1 MNVFAYLLGAPLKR
15 GSSSGEE
22 TLPRFFSRLSKC
34 PFQGSVERALWAGFH
49 ADRLGFAFA
58 GGYSAAL
65 RRLFE
70 HAQVP
75 LPAGIVCLAASE
87 SGGAHPRAI
96 ATRLDKEGGALLLRG
111 EKTFATL
118 ASASDELLVVASRGQ
133 TPDGKNRLRVVRVPR
148 TARGVVI
155 EDRAPT
161 PFAPEIPHAMVR
173 LVDVVV
179 EDPAVLPGDGYD
191 VWLKPFR
198 TIEDTHVVASTVGY
212 LAGAARAYDWDR
224 GVLAELVSA
233 GLLLVDIC
241 ARDPSAPLTHVALAG
256 ALSSTRR
263 LVASLES
270 EWAKASEEERTRWH
284 RDLPL
289 MLVAENARA
298 KRLEKALAIL
308 GSGVSDRR

>member
-15 GSSSGEE
+15 GSSTGEE
-22 TLPRFFSRLSKC
+22 TLAKFFSRLAQC
-34 PFQGSVERALWAGFH
+34 PWTGSVERALWAGFH

-58 GGYSAAL
+58 GGYGAAL

-75 LPAGIVCLAASE
+75 LPGGVVCLAASE
-87 SGGAHPRAI
+87 TGGAHPRAI
-96 ATRLDKEGGALLLRG
+96 ATRLDKEGGALVLRG

-118 ASASDELLVVASRGQ
+118 ASAADELLVVASRGQ

-148 TARGVVI
+148 GARGVTV
-155 EDRAPT
+155 EDRPPM
-161 PFAPEIPHAMVR
+161 PFAPEIPHAIVR
-173 LVDVVV
+173 FADVIV
-179 EDPAVLPGDGYD
+179 EDSSVLPGDGYD

-198 TIEDTHVVASTVGY
+198 TIEDTHVLASTIGY
-212 LAGAARAYDWDR
+212 LAGAARAHGWDR
-224 GVLAELVSA
+224 AVLAELVST
-233 GLLLVDIC
+233 GLSLVDIG

-256 ALSSTRR
+256 LFSGARR
-263 LVASLES
+263 LVASLDA
-270 EWAKASEEERTRWH
+270 EWAKAGAEERERWQ

-298 KRLEKALAIL
+298 KRLEKAFAAF
-308 GSGVSDRR
+308 RTW

>member
-22 TLPRFFSRLSKC
+22 TLSKLFARIVQC
-34 PFQGSVERALWAGFH
+34 PFKGSVERALWAGFH
-49 ADRLGFAFA
+49 TDRLGFAFA
-58 GGYSAAL
+58 GGYGAAL

-75 LPAGIVCLAASE
+75 LPNGVVCLAASE

-118 ASASDELLVVASRGQ
+118 ASAADEMLVVASRGQ

-148 TARGVVI
+148 RARGVTI
-155 EDRAPT
+155 QDRAPT

-173 LVDVVV
+173 FEDVVV
-179 EDPAVLPGDGYD
+179 DDAAVLPGDGYD
-191 VWLKPFR
+191 VWVKPFR
-198 TIEDTHVVASTVGY
+198 TIEDTHVMASTVGY
-212 LAGAARAYDWDR
+212 LVGAARAYGWDR
-224 GVLAELVSA
+224 AILAELVSA
-233 GLLLVDIC
+233 GLLLVDLC
-241 ARDPSAPLTHVALAG
+241 ARDPSAALTHVALAG
-256 ALSSTRR
+256 VLGSTRR
-263 LVASLES
+263 LVASLET
-270 EWAKASEEERTRWH
+270 EWSKASDEERTRWQ

-289 MLVAENARA
+289 MLVAENART
-298 KRLEKALAIL
+298 KRLEKALAVL
-308 GSGVSDRR
+308 SSS

>member
-1 MNVFAYLLGAPLKR
+1 MNVFAYLLGAALKR

-22 TLPRFFSRLSKC
+22 TLAKFFSRLAQC
-34 PFQGSVERALWAGFH
+34 PFKGSVERALWAGFH

-58 GGYSAAL
+58 GGYDAAL

-75 LPAGIVCLAASE
+75 LPAGHVCLAASE

-96 ATRLDKEGGALLLRG
+96 QTRLDKEGGALVLRG

-118 ASASDELLVVASRGQ
+118 ASASDELLVVASRGH
-133 TPDGKNRLRVVRVPR
+133 TPDGKNRLRIVRVPR
-148 TARGVVI
+148 SAGGVTI
-155 EDRAPT
+155 EDRPPT

-173 LVDVVV
+173 LTDVVV
-179 EDPAVLPGDGYD
+179 DDSAVLPGDGYD
-191 VWLKPFR
+191 VWIKPFR
-198 TIEDTHVVASTVGY
+198 TIEDTHVLAATTGY
-212 LAGAARAYDWDR
+212 LAGAARAYGWDR
-224 GVLAELVSA
+224 NVLSELVST
-233 GLLLVDIC
+233 GLLLVDVC

-256 ALSSTRR
+256 VLASSRR
-263 LVASLES
+263 LVASLEG
-270 EWAKASEEERTRWH
+270 EWAKASDEERARWQ

-298 KRLEKALAIL
+298 KRLEKALATL
-308 GSGVSDRR
+308 GSLRTS